1 MIQILQIIILILEL
15 IAKGISK
22 DDAIISICSKYGV
35 AEELIRKFL

>member
-15 IAKGISK
+15 IFKGISK
-22 DDAIISICSKYGV
+22 DEAIISMCNKYGI